1 MATSPVSI
9 PGNIARRQLRT
20 LPLVALIYFSVS
32 GGPYGLETAISSSGP
47 GMTMLMLIVIPLIF
61 SIPCALMNA
70 ELGSAIPLQGGYYNW
85 VKIGMG
91 RFWGFMEGASSWIAS
106 WLDTALY
113 PVLFIDYL
121 AVWFPALERGN
132 HSVFSLW
139 DGAFSLDLHWLT
151 AIAFMIPLGY
161 LNARGSTSVG
171 NTSIGL
177 FVVIIA
183 PFIVVTVL
191 GFIHLANTPGMNPLE
206 PFSLPDMSKMQAA
219 GAGLGVIIWNYIGFD
234 AVSTVGGE
242 TEKPYRTYPLA
253 LLVSVPLIMV
263 TYLFPV
269 FASLSSGLHAGE
281 VGLWDNGDFALVGE
295 ALGGP
300 WLKGAIVVGALLS
313 QVGLFSSLLMSGSR
327 VPAVLAA
334 DHYLPES
341 FAEINPR
348 TGTPVKSIILSCGIF
363 SVFTALNFSTLIN
376 ADIMLNMFS
385 ISLEFLALIA
395 LRRKYP
401 NMVRPF
407 KVPGGMPG
415 AVAISVFPIAL
426 CVWIIQSA
434 WVEEPVSFWIGIV
447 MLGGSAALYPVLN
460 RYVKRGRPDFVHTSD
475 TIDFGPGIDTASILA
490 GTAR

>member
-1 MATSPVSI
+1 MAST
-9 PGNIARRQLRT
+9 PGAIARKQLRT

-61 SIPCALMNA
+61 SVPCALMNA

-85 VKIGMG
+85 VKFGMG

-121 AVWFPALERGN
+121 AVWYPALERGN
-132 HSVFSLW
+132 HSVFSMW
-139 DGAFSLDLHWLT
+139 DGAFSLDLHWVA
-151 AIAFMIPLGY
+151 AIVFMIPLGY
-161 LNARGSTSVG
+161 LNARGSTAVG

-183 PFIVVTVL
+183 PFVVVSVL
-191 GFIHLANTPGMNPLE
+191 GLIHLANTPGLNPLQ

-242 TEKPYRTYPLA
+242 TEKPSRTYPLA
-253 LLVSVPLIMV
+253 LLISVPLIMV
-263 TYLFPV
+263 TYLFPM
-269 FASLSSGLHAGE
+269 FASLGSGLHSDD
-281 VGLWDNGDFALVGE
+281 VTLWDNGDFALVGDI
-295 ALGGP
+295 LGGP
-300 WLKGAIVVGALLS
+300 WLKGAIVVGALVS

-334 DHYLPES
+334 DHYLPDAL
-341 FAEINPR
+341 AEVNPK

-363 SVFTALNFSTLIN
+363 ALFTALNFSTLID

-385 ISLEFLALIA
+385 ISLEFIALIA

-401 NMVRPF
+401 LMRRPF
-407 KVPGGMPG
+407 KVPGGIFG
-415 AVAISVFPIAL
+415 AVAISIFPIAL

-434 WVEEPVSFWIGIV
+434 WVEEPVSFWIGV
-447 MLGGSAALYPVLN
+447 TMLGGSALLYPVLN
-460 RYVKRGRPDFVHTSD
+460 KFVKRGRPDDVHVSD
-475 TIDFGPGIDTASILA
+475 TIDFGPGIDTAAILA
-490 GTAR
+490 GTHVR